1 MIRVKNQKVITK
13 LSRKSLQANR
23 VRNLV
28 AVFAVA
34 LTSLLFMTLFTIA
47 GTMVYTFQQQT
58 FRLVGGSAHGSFKDL
73 TLEQKEILE
82 KDPMIQESG
91 GRLFLGVCS
100 GERFRKVHA
109 ELSYM
114 EPGYLKR
121 SFCNPQHGRMPQE
134 GTKEIACDTRILNCL
149 DVQPA
154 AGAELTLTYET
165 GGTKKTEITDTFVLS
180 GWWEYDQAAPASMA
194 VLPESYVEEIV
205 KNHPRREEDPSDVTG
220 TWTLDLMLDSS
231 MHIEEDMEAI
241 LRSHGFLP
249 ASETGGSGKTKIRTG
264 VNWAYAGAQLA
275 ASVDPGMV
283 AAVAVM
289 LVLIIF
295 TGYLIIYNIFQISV
309 SGDIRFY
316 GLLKTIG
323 TTGRQIR
330 RMIRRQAFLL
340 SAAGIPAGLAAGSV
354 LGMALAPVLLSVTSV
369 KGTERIMSPWFFIVS
384 ALFSMITVL
393 ISCAKPAR
401 IASKVSPVEAVRYTD
416 VFVGNKRTRAG
427 RAGGKPLR
435 MAWANLG
442 RSRKKTVLV
451 VVSMMLAVILFQ
463 GTYAIADSFDMEKY
477 LSPKIVSDFIVGDA
491 SYFQVNK
498 DWGGPDLPSVPEE
511 DIGRLEQGG
520 QIIES
525 GRIYGHR
532 FHISVYTPKD
542 ACISLWQDM
551 FYESE
556 DDIKQQ
562 LEYTQ
567 KDAQGNLAVS
577 ASVYG
582 MEDYPLGQ
590 LQILDGDLADLYDPD
605 QRTVAA
611 VYLTDN
617 YDTPVESSQWA
628 KVGDMITIHYV
639 YEWEYFDEETGAQ
652 VSQEEA
658 FRGERPVRAE
668 EKEAAD
674 IEYRVAA
681 CVAVKNVMSYRGY
694 SGFEYVMNAQ
704 VFTNDSHT
712 SDVMTWLCNTT
723 EESNASMQAYLE
735 DYTAKRNPDLDFES
749 KQKYVQAFERY
760 RKMFLLTGGMLS
772 FVVGLV
778 GILNFFNAVLTS
790 ICSRRREFAVLQ
802 SVGMTGRQLKQMLIC
817 EGLLYAG
824 ASVVLAA
831 ACSLLFAP
839 VMGHVAEE
847 IFWSVTYRYTA
858 VPVLLLLPV
867 FVACGIALPLVS
879 YKKAV
884 RQTIVERLRESE

>member
-1 MIRVKNQKVITK
+1 MIRVKNQKVIAK
-13 LSRKSLQANR
+13 LSGKSLQANR

-91 GRLFLGVCS
+91 GRLFLGVGS
-100 GERFRKVHA
+100 GQQFRKVHA

-121 SFCNPQHGRMPQE
+121 SFCNPEHGRMPQE
-134 GTKEIACDTRILNCL
+134 GTKEIACDTRILSCAG
-149 DVQPA
+149 VQPA
-154 AGAELTLTYET
+154 VGAELTLTYET
-165 GGTKKTEITDTFVLS
+165 GGMEKTEITDTFVLS
-180 GWWEYDQAAPASMA
+180 GWWEYDQVAPASMA
-194 VLPESYVEEIV
+194 VLPESYVEEII
-205 KNHPRREEDPSDVTG
+205 KKHPRREEDASDVTG

-231 MHIEEDMEAI
+231 MHIKEDMETI

-249 ASETGGSGKTKIRTG
+249 AGETGGSEENKIRIG
-264 VNWAYAGAQLA
+264 VNWAYAGVQLA
-275 ASVDPGMV
+275 ASVDPEMI

-289 LVLIIF
+289 LLLIVF

-323 TTGRQIR
+323 TTGKQIR
-330 RMIRRQAFLL
+330 RMIRRQALLL

-369 KGTERIMSPWFFIVS
+369 KGTERIMSPWFFLVS
-384 ALFSMITVL
+384 ALFSMVTVL

-416 VFVGNKRTRAG
+416 VSMGNRRKKTG
-427 RAGGKPLR
+427 RAGGKPFR

-451 VVSMMLAVILFQ
+451 VISMTLAVILFQ
-463 GTYAIADSFDMEKY
+463 STYAIANSFDMEKY
-477 LSPKIVSDFIVGDA
+477 LGPKIVSDFIVGDA
-491 SYFQVNK
+491 SYFQVSK
-498 DWGGPDLPSVPEE
+498 DWGEPDLPSVPEE
-511 DIGRLEQGG
+511 DIGRLKQGG
-520 QIIES
+520 QITES

-542 ACISLWQDM
+542 ACISLWRDM

-556 DDIKQQ
+556 DDIKEQ
-562 LEYTQ
+562 LGYMEADTE
-567 KDAQGNLAVS
+567 GNFAVS

-582 MEDYPLGQ
+582 MEDYPLSQ

-611 VYLTDN
+611 VYLTGDSG
-617 YDTPVESSQWA
+617 TPVESSQWA
-628 KVGDMITIHYV
+628 KVGDTITIHYV
-639 YEWEYFDEETGAQ
+639 YEWEYFDEETGAP
-652 VSQEEA
+652 VSKEEA
-658 FRGERPVRAE
+658 FRRERPVRAE
-668 EKEAAD
+668 EKESAD
-674 IEYRVAA
+674 VEYRVAA
-681 CVAVKNVMSYRGY
+681 CVAVKNVMSYRGF

-704 VFTNDSHT
+704 VFSNDSRT
-712 SDVMTWLCNTT
+712 SDVMTYLFNTT

-735 DYTAKRNPDLDFES
+735 DYTEKGNPDLDFES

-760 RKMFLLTGGMLS
+760 RKMFLLIGGMLS

-790 ICSRRREFAVLQ
+790 ICSRKREFAVLQ
-802 SVGMTGRQLKQMLIC
+802 SVGMTGRQLKRMLIC

-824 ASVVLAA
+824 VSVVLAVV
-831 ACSLLFAP
+831 CGLLLAP
-839 VMGHVAEE
+839 VMEHVAGE

-867 FVACGIALPLVS
+867 FAVSGIVLPLIS
-879 YKKAV
+879 YKKAI
-884 RQTIVERLRESE
+884 RQSIVERLR